1 VTTCNRCGGLLLANA
16 TVCRHCGTPVNP
28 GSTVRPMG
36 ARQRAQE
43 RVSGPLSPSPDP
55 FAAPPPQ
62 APPNTSFTFP
72 NAMSPNPGAMGGERW
87 RGTSLIDPSNLP
99 EWMNASLPD
108 ASARASGA
116 AGRYQ
121 PQGGNAPQSAQPGS
135 VFPPFPLSPSAGSMS
150 RSSVPP
156 ARTDGGN
163 SPYVSGG
170 RRATDDLFASSSLLD
185 QSRLPE
191 WLANRSDQQGGTA
204 TPSLNNPPPARP
216 SFGAAPRPGTGA
228 LPAKGDSDADLPPW
242 LRALEPGAPPPPA
255 PPIARLAS
263 GGSSTSGPL
272 RSQPPGNH
280 PPANQPIAQE
290 RPNPLGSAL
299 PGTDLFNASR
309 QSGLFPSTGAPGAS
323 DNPLHPF
330 AVSGSAGTPGP
341 SGTPSS
347 PRSPFPANPEPRAAR
362 SPLDQMPR
370 PMDPLAGAA
379 SGRADL
385 PPVPPWEMDR
395 PRSFSR
401 PERRSADLSPR
412 STEMLSPG
420 SLIDEAALPAWLR
433 ANNPGSSAVQQSQ
446 APKPAPTSSP
456 VSEPKFATANL
467 KPPKPPPAA
476 ESLPPPAP
484 TSPFDGASLVDEASL
499 PDWLRS
505 SRQTEPLPLP
515 FTVSE
520 SVGAKGV
527 TAKNQP
533 AAPASQSGADDEEL
547 PEWLRQ
553 VYTEAHVPPLNP
565 EKPPSAREPGS
576 TLSAASLVDER
587 SVPKWIREANQTSPL
602 PNLEDVLSA
611 PPLFSGPPASP
622 PVAGTTAT
630 TPPPAGAPTTW
641 LEGNALLDEA
651 SLPEWLRTIGEPPSA
666 SSAAKTPF
674 APPPAAGQSLPGSTS
689 GIFSAAELIDTQA
702 LPAWMKTEESKASPA
717 QPGDAPREAKPAG
730 STSGIFSAAEL
741 IDTQALPAWMKTQE
755 PQAAPA
761 PPADTPREAKPAG
774 STSGIFSAAELIDTQ
789 ALPAWMKTQKP
800 QIEFEAPVETSETPR
815 PSGSTS
821 GIFSA
826 AELIDTQALPAWI
839 KEQDQGPAGSQ
850 TPSEERQT
858 STGKHFAA
866 SKISP
871 MPIGFSAA
879 ELVDTQDLPAWLKG
893 ATGPGGPAPAAPE
906 KTRRSV
912 PEANEEH
919 RLSGADLID
928 TQDLPA
934 WLKGA
939 DTRGASMSAPG
950 GAPLDSQSFSAS
962 ASSSGM
968 FQAAS
973 LVDPDALPDW
983 LRPAQ
988 TSEGAPVRQSNPLSG
1003 APPSDAER
1011 DPFERGGSP
1020 ERGLSAASLIDEEQ
1034 LPDWMRTPGGLERP
1048 GVMSGGE
1055 ASSEEG
1061 LHARVPRRPRL
1072 PTEPDRAPSQAAA
1085 NVFASVL
1092 GPAAGEAQRAQ
1103 PQDRPASRQRE
1114 APPAEREELPGRS
1127 GLHQYPEWEGAGQG
1141 GRNQPSAP
1149 MPRGGKSFQS
1159 PRGAFED
1166 APSDFEQGE
1175 RDGFSTWP
1183 VDDEIDAPAP
1193 ARPERMS
1200 GAQRGWHMPPDE
1212 SEGAGGPPNRRSGR
1226 TVIGPESGRAGP
1238 WEQERYGGRKYD
1250 EYSAPGQQRRGQQRF
1265 DYQDE
1270 STGWEGGPPYDPNF
1284 QGDEEAGPPSGVFAK
1299 LKRMLGLGR

>member
-1 VTTCNRCGGLLLANA
+1 MTTCNRCGGLLLANA
-16 TVCRHCGTPVNP
+16 TVCRHCGMPVNP

-62 APPNTSFTFP
+62 APPNTSFPFP
-72 NAMSPNPGAMGGERW
+72 NAMSPNSGGMGGERW

-99 EWMNASLPD
+99 EWMNLSLPD
-108 ASARASGA
+108 ASTRAGGA
-116 AGRYQ
+116 AGHYP

-135 VFPPFPLSPSAGSMS
+135 VFPPFPLSPSASSIS
-150 RSSVPP
+150 RPPVPP
-156 ARTDGGN
+156 ARPDSGG

-191 WLANRSDQQGGTA
+191 WLAHRPDQQRETA
-204 TPSLNNPPPARP
+204 TPPFNNPPPARP
-216 SFGAAPRPGTGA
+216 SFGAAPRPGTDA
-228 LPAKGDSDADLPPW
+228 LQGKGDSDADLPSW

-255 PPIARLAS
+255 PPIARLA
-263 GGSSTSGPL
+263 GGPSTSVPL
-272 RSQPPGNH
+272 RSQPPGNY
-280 PPANQPIAQE
+280 PPANQPMAQE
-290 RPNPLGSAL
+290 RPDPLGSAL
-299 PGTDLFNASR
+299 PGADPFNASR
-309 QSGLFPSTGAPGAS
+309 QSSLFPSAGAPGAS
-323 DNPLHPF
+323 DSPPNPFP
-330 AVSGSAGTPGP
+330 APGSVGTSGPLGMPN
-341 SGTPSS
+341 S
-347 PRSPFPANPEPRAAR
+347 PRSPFPANPEPRAGR

-370 PMDPLAGAA
+370 QVDPFAGAA
-379 SGRADL
+379 AGRADL

-401 PERRSADLSPR
+401 PERRSADLLPR

-420 SLIDEAALPAWLR
+420 SLIDEAALPEWLR
-433 ANNPGSSAVQQSQ
+433 ANNPGGSAVQQSQ
-446 APKPAPTSSP
+446 APRPAPTSSP

-467 KPPKPPPAA
+467 KPPKPPPAS

-520 SVGAKGV
+520 SVGAKNV

-533 AAPASQSGADDEEL
+533 DAPASQSGADDEEL

-565 EKPPSAREPGS
+565 EKLPSGRERGS
-576 TLSAASLVDER
+576 TLSAASLVDEQ

-622 PVAGTTAT
+622 PGAGTSAT

-651 SLPEWLRTIGEPPSA
+651 SLPDWLRTIGEPPSA
-666 SSAAKTPF
+666 PSGAKTPF
-674 APPPAAGQSLPGSTS
+674 APPPAAGQSLPD
-689 GIFSAAELIDTQA
+689 SA
-702 LPAWMKTEESKASPA
+702 
-717 QPGDAPREAKPAG
+717 
-730 STSGIFSAAEL
+730 SGIFSAAEL

-755 PQAAPA
+755 PQAASA

-800 QIEFEAPVETSETPR
+800 QIEFEAPVEASETTR

-850 TPSEERQT
+850 TPSEDRQT
-858 STGKHFAA
+858 PTGKHFAA

-893 ATGPGGPAPAAPE
+893 ATGPGGPAPTAPE
-906 KTRRSV
+906 KARHAV
-912 PEANEEH
+912 PEGNEE
-919 RLSGADLID
+919 RRISGADLID

-939 DTRGASMSAPG
+939 DTRGVSMSAPG
-950 GAPLDSQSFSAS
+950 GAPTDSQSFSTS
-962 ASSSGM
+962 AASSGM

-988 TSEGAPVRQSNPLSG
+988 TSEGMPLRQSSPLGGTPASG
-1003 APPSDAER
+1003 AER
-1011 DPFERGGSP
+1011 DPFERGGLP
-1020 ERGLSAASLIDEEQ
+1020 ERGGLSAASLIDEEQ
-1034 LPDWMRTPGGLERP
+1034 LPGWMRTPGGLERP
-1048 GVMSGGE
+1048 GVLSGDD

-1092 GPAAGEAQRAQ
+1092 GPAAGEAQREQ
-1103 PQDRPASRQRE
+1103 PQDRPASRQRA
-1114 APPAEREELPGRS
+1114 APPAEREETPDQS
-1127 GLHQYPEWEGAGQG
+1127 GLHQYAEWESAGQG

-1149 MPRGGKSFQS
+1149 MPRGGKSFQP
-1159 PRGAFED
+1159 PRGPFED
-1166 APSDFEQGE
+1166 GPADFEQGE

-1183 VDDEIDAPAP
+1183 VDDEMDAPA
-1193 ARPERMS
+1193 AGRPQRMP
-1200 GAQRGWHMPPDE
+1200 GAQRGWPMPPDE
-1212 SEGAGGPPNRRSGR
+1212 SEGADGPPNRRSGR
-1226 TVIGPESGRAGP
+1226 TVIGPGSGRAGG
-1238 WEQERYGGRKYD
+1238 WEQERYGGRGYD
-1250 EYSAPGQQRRGQQRF
+1250 EYSPPAQQRRGQQRF

-1284 QGDEEAGPPSGVFAK
+1284 QGDEEVGPPSGVFAK